1 MDVDPVVGEEV
12 LAVEHERDG
21 QEVAVAQA
29 LGGLGD
35 RGGGAGS
42 VMPAVAR
49 SGSDEMT
56 ASGSMISSGVWTA
69 THSSSTNSRRVAG
82 VFEADLAAELLDAG
96 GHRLPHLAR
105 AVAGVLELV
114 DQRLDLVALV
124 AEEGGLGGAE
134 EAQALDALGGPLGAH
149 LGGGDAPDLLRVA
162 LEEVG
167 VEALAEA
174 VGDPGLEV
182 VLAALGLHRGP
193 HVAQRAAH
201 ELDRAELLDDVGALE
216 RVVEV
221 APAPVDARHARAH
234 EELVAHDLEPEVVD
248 LFALGE
254 EAVPAE
260 VEAVALGVDDGLG
273 QAADLLVGLQHDDA
287 PAGLGQL
294 VARGQPGRAAA
305 DDDIGAVA
313 ATVASARGFDLEES
327 HAGHRPRSRGR
338 SSRGPNRC

>member
-1 MDVDPVVGEEV
+1 
-12 LAVEHERDG
+12 
-21 QEVAVAQA
+21 
-29 LGGLGD
+29 
-35 RGGGAGS
+35 
-42 VMPAVAR
+42 MPAVAR
-49 SGSDEMT
+49 SGSEEMT

-82 VFEADLAAELLDAG
+82 RLEAHLAAELLDAG
-96 GHRLPHLAR
+96 GHGLPHLAR
-105 AVAGVLELV
+105 AVARVLELV

-149 LGGGDAPDLLRVA
+149 LGGGDAPHLLGVA

-182 VLAALGLHRGP
+182 VLAALGLDRGP

-248 LFALGE
+248 LLALGE

-273 QAADLLVGLQHDDA
+273 QAADLLVGFQHDHA
-287 PAGLGQL
+287 PAGLGEQ
-294 VARGQPGRAAA
+294 VARGQAGGAAA
-305 DDDIGAVA
+305 DDDIGTVAAAVA
-313 ATVASARGFDLEES
+313 GARGVDLEE
-327 HAGHRPRSRGR
+327 GHGRQPPPSRGVC
-338 SSRGPNRC
+338 SRPANRR

>member
-1 MDVDPVVGEEV
+1 M
-12 LAVEHERDG
+12 
-21 QEVAVAQA
+21 
-29 LGGLGD
+29 
-35 RGGGAGS
+35 
-42 VMPAVAR
+42 
-49 SGSDEMT
+49 
-56 ASGSMISSGVWTA
+56 
-69 THSSSTNSRRVAG
+69 HSSSSNSRRVAG
-82 VFEADLAAELLDAG
+82 VFEPHLAAELLDAG

-134 EAQALDALGGPLGAH
+134 EAQALDALRGPLGAH
-149 LGGGDAPDLLRVA
+149 LGGGDAPHLLGVA

-182 VLAALGLHRGP
+182 VLAALGLDRGP

-201 ELDRAELLDDVGALE
+201 ELDRTELLDDVGALE

-234 EELVAHDLEPEVVD
+234 EELVAHDLQPEVVD
-248 LFALGE
+248 LLALGE

-273 QAADLLVGLQHDDA
+273 QAADLLVGLQHDHA

-294 VARGQPGRAAA
+294 IARGQPGRAAA

-313 ATVASARGFDLEES
+313 ATVARARGFDLEES
-327 HAGHRPRSRGR
+327 HAGHCPRCARGIQSRP
-338 SSRGPNRC
+338 